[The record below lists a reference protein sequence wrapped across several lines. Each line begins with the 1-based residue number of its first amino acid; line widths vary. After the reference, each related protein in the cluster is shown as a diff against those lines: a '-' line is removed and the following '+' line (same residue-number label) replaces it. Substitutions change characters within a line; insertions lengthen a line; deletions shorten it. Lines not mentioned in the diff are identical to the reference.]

1 MDVEGLA
8 KDTSCLVA
16 RSGAGTLAKRTQ
28 HTTREQQREEM
39 DEYRHNLP
47 KQAARHNASA
57 WFTRCARTRPFL
69 SALSAGIV
77 FFVALNLTPMAVTM
91 RGFLPISRVDRP
103 SSLQKSASKP
113 THHKASCDPSN
124 FLVMIKAGAARKYHI
139 RREVWR
145 NSTCPELYRNNS
157 VRYRFMLG
165 MPAHKM
171 IDPTSHN
178 QAKRADVDEIED
190 MERLEKEATEHRDIE
205 FLALKDV
212 YEVRYSAIV
221 PSVDSYSEPLQRRTS
236 I

>member
-1 MDVEGLA
+1 MVV
-8 KDTSCLVA
+8 VA
-16 RSGAGTLAKRTQ
+16 
-28 HTTREQQREEM
+28 
-39 DEYRHNLP
+39 D
-47 KQAARHNASA
+47 AAV
-57 WFTRCARTRPFL
+57 TCARTRPFL

-77 FFVALNLTPMAVTM
+77 FLVFYVALNLTPMTAMM
-91 RGFLPISRVDRP
+91 RSSLPISSVDRP

-178 QAKRADVDEIED
+178 QAKRAAADVDEIED
-190 MERLEKEATEHRDIE
+190 MERLEKEATEHRDME
-205 FLALKDV
+205 FLALRDV